1 MKGASAALRRFS
13 ALDGKARQ
21 ALRHA
26 CDAAARDTLSQARAA
41 VPVRSGRLRASLA
54 VSSLENGMKVTA
66 SAPYAILIEQ
76 GGGRSPAAAAR
87 SSIKSGG
94 GVSYCQIQAS
104 AAIAA
109 PKSST

>member
-76 GGGRSPAAAAR
+76 GGGRSPAQPYLQPAAR
-87 SSIKSGG
+87 RTDFPARALRAL
-94 GVSYCQIQAS
+94 QEEL
-104 AAIAA
+104 
-109 PKSST
+109 P